1 MPFQRTKFRLDTATA
16 LPHMLT
22 GMTRGS
28 INTPSDVASTY
39 EVTEKVFVLGSLSK
53 GVTVY
58 QQQARALN
66 LAWALRELNVHK
78 GRALAK
84 VAVIGGGAAGLTF
97 ASAISSF
104 PGVQVTL
111 FEQRWDLCPLQQGS
125 DTRWLHP
132 FIYHWPAVGS
142 RRPSASLPVLNWNAG
157 RASDVAAKML
167 DAFGDRCTENERN
180 SRLVPNVFLGLGYL
194 KVDALRGEVEWLGL
208 AGDRAGRHF
217 RAGEPA
223 GNRQAFDTIIVA
235 AGFGLEAGQL
245 TQEAIASG
253 SYWRN
258 DTLGQPVLTG
268 ARPVFVVSGHGDG
281 GLVDL
286 CRLTIER
293 FRQDTILAELFSNDL
308 EEVEKELRAL
318 VGPTGGRLPAN
329 VKKLLDRASTPL
341 SRYLKTATKT
351 LRSRL
356 RKDVRAVLHVRP
368 EQEEDWSVDQLF
380 ENKSSFLNRFLL
392 YLLYD
397 AGAFAITLEP
407 IAEFAKRQGIP
418 QSHIVQ
424 RYGTGSYAH
433 VLGLF
438 SDQNKVSARLGKMK
452 DDDDQ
457 SPDELWLPGFFSP
470 DPKGLVS

>member
-1 MPFQRTKFRLDTATA
+1 M
-16 LPHMLT
+16 M
-22 GMTRGS
+22 RGVT
-28 INTPSDVASTY
+28 IAPSEVASTH
-39 EVTEKVFVLGSLSK
+39 EVTTKVFVLGSLSK

-58 QQQARALN
+58 QQQVRALN
-66 LAWALRELNVHK
+66 LAWALQELNVQ
-78 GRALAK
+78 GRRALTN

-97 ASAISSF
+97 AAAISSF
-104 PGVQVTL
+104 TGVHVTL

-132 FIYHWPAVGS
+132 FIYNWPAAGS

-157 RASDVAAKML
+157 KASDVAAKML
-167 DAFGDRCTENERN
+167 DTFGDRCTENEG
-180 SRLVPNVFLGLGYL
+180 SGGLVPKVFLGLGHL
-194 KVDALRGEVEWLGL
+194 RVDAHRGEVEWLGL
-208 AGDRAGRHF
+208 AANRAGRHF

-223 GNRQAFDTIIVA
+223 GNRQSYDTIVVA

-245 TQEAIASG
+245 TQGAVASA

-293 FRQDTILAELFSNDL
+293 FRQDTILAELLLGDL
-308 EEVEKELRAL
+308 DDVEKELRTL
-318 VGPTGGRLPAN
+318 IGPAGGRLPGN
-329 VKKLLDRASTPL
+329 VKKMLDNAPKSLARHL
-341 SRYLKTATKT
+341 ETATER

-356 RKDVRAVLHVRP
+356 RKDVRAVLHVKP
-368 EQEEDWSVDQLF
+368 EEGEDWSVDRLF

-407 IAEFAKRQGIP
+407 IAHFAKRQGIP
-418 QSHIVQ
+418 KSHIVQ
-424 RYGTGSYAH
+424 RHGTGSYAH
-433 VLGLF
+433 ILSLF
-438 SDQNKVSARLGKMK
+438 SDHTKVEARLTTLKK
-452 DDDDQ
+452 NDDQ
-457 SPDELWLPGFFSP
+457 SSEELWLPGFFSP
-470 DPKGLVS
+470 DPRGLAP

>member
-1 MPFQRTKFRLDTATA
+1 MMHDATTAPF
-16 LPHMLT
+16 H
-22 GMTRGS
+22 
-28 INTPSDVASTY
+28 VASTY
-39 EVTEKVFVLGSLSK
+39 EVTDKVFVLGSLSK

-58 QQQARALN
+58 QQQVRALN
-66 LAWALRELNVHK
+66 LAWALRELNVH
-78 GRALAK
+78 GRRTLSN

-97 ASAISSF
+97 AAAISSF

-132 FIYHWPAVGS
+132 FIYNWPAAGS
-142 RRPSASLPVLNWNAG
+142 RRPSASLPVLNWTAG

-167 DAFGDRCTENERN
+167 DTFGDRCTENESN
-180 SRLVPNVFLGLGYL
+180 GLLVPKVFFGLGYL
-194 KVDALRGEVEWLGL
+194 RVDAHRGQVEWLGL
-208 AGDRAGRHF
+208 AADRAGRHF

-223 GNRQAFDTIIVA
+223 GDRQSYDTIVVA
-235 AGFGLEAGQL
+235 AGFGLEAGQPTL
-245 TQEAIASG
+245 GAIASG

-281 GLVDL
+281 GVVDL

-293 FRQDTILAELFSNDL
+293 FRQDTILAELLGNHLD
-308 EEVEKELRAL
+308 EVEKELRRII
-318 VGPTGGRLPAN
+318 GPIGGRLPGN
-329 VKKLLDRASTPL
+329 VKKTLDYASAPL
-341 SRYLKTATKT
+341 AEYLSTATT
-351 LRSRL
+351 RLRSRL
-356 RKDVRAVLHVRP
+356 RKDVRVVLHVKP
-368 EQEEDWSVDQLF
+368 EDGEDWSVDHLF

-397 AGAFAITLEP
+397 AGAFAISLEP
-407 IAEFAKRQGIP
+407 IAEFGKRQSIP
-418 QSHIVQ
+418 KSHIVQ

-438 SDQNKVSARLGKMK
+438 SDHTKVAKRLAKMK
-452 DDDDQ
+452 DSDNQ
-457 SPDELWLPGFFSP
+457 LSDELWLPGFFSP
-470 DPKGLVS
+470 DPRGILS